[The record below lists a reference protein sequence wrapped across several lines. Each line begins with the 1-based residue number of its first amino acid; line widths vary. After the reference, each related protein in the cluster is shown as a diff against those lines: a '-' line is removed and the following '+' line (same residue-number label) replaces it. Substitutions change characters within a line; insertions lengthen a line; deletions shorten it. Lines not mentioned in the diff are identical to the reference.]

1 MRNKQKLE
9 MLLKSLHLKSFLAN
23 FETFAERAQKA
34 KLSYVDYLLELAQ
47 IESDERQNKRVTTLL
62 KQSKLP
68 SGKNL
73 ESFDI
78 TGQPALS
85 SALLRELSAGDCL
98 DHCENILIFG
108 VPGTGKSHLCAALG
122 REWCLRGRKVYYT
135 TAAALVQ
142 DLLTAKRDL
151 KLNELIKKLDGFEA
165 LLIDDISYV
174 PQSRDETDVLFV
186 LLAARYET
194 RSIVVTSNLVFSS
207 WGEIFKDPMTTKAA
221 IDRLV
226 HHGTILELVEIDGD
240 SYRGK
245 QAKSRSTR
253 SRALAAAGV

>member
-1 MRNKQKLE
+1 MKDKRNLE
-9 MLLKSLHLKSFLAN
+9 MLLKSLHLPMFLKN
-23 FETFAERAQKA
+23 FEALADKAQKA
-34 KLSYVDYLLELAQ
+34 KLGHAEYLLELAQ
-47 IESDERQNKRVTTLL
+47 LESDERHNKRITKLL

-68 SGKNL
+68 SGKTM

-85 SALLRELSAGDCL
+85 SALLRELAAGDCL
-98 DHCENILIFG
+98 DHCENILVFG

-122 REWCLRGRKVYYT
+122 REWCLRGRKVLYT

-142 DLLTAKRDL
+142 ELLAAKRDL
-151 KLNELIKKLDGFEA
+151 KLNELIKKLDGYEA

-174 PQSRDETDVLFV
+174 PQNRDETDVLFV

-194 RSIVVTSNLVFSS
+194 RSIVVSSNLVFSS

-226 HHGTILELVEIDGD
+226 HHGTILELVEVDGD

-245 QAKSRSTR
+245 HAKGRNKR
-253 SRALAAAGV
+253 ARALAMSSP

>member
-1 MRNKQKLE
+1 MKDRQKLE
-9 MLLKSLHLKSFLAN
+9 MLLKSLHLSTFVKN
-23 FETFAERAQKA
+23 FESFAEKAQKA
-34 KLSYVDYLLELAQ
+34 KLGHMDYLLELAQ
-47 IESDERQNKRVTTLL
+47 IESDERQNKRVSKLL
-62 KQSKLP
+62 KQSKIP
-68 SGKNL
+68 SGKTL

-78 TGQPALS
+78 TGQPAVSL
-85 SALLRELSAGDCL
+85 ALLRELAAGDCL

-122 REWCLRGRKVYYT
+122 REWSLRGRKVFYT

-142 DLLTAKRDL
+142 DLLAAKRDL
-151 KLNELIKKLDGFEA
+151 KLNELIKKLDGYEA

-207 WGEIFKDPMTTKAA
+207 WDQIFKDPMTTKAA

-245 QAKSRSTR
+245 QAKSRNKR
-253 SRALAAAGV
+253 SRALAGAGV

>member
-1 MRNKQKLE
+1 MKDRQKLE
-9 MLLKSLHLKSFLAN
+9 MLLKSLHLATFVKN
-23 FETFAERAQKA
+23 FESFAEKAQKA
-34 KLSYVDYLLELAQ
+34 KLSHTEYLLELAQ
-47 IESDERQNKRVTTLL
+47 IESDERQNKRVNKLL

-68 SGKNL
+68 SGKTL

-78 TGQPALS
+78 TGQPVLS
-85 SALLRELSAGDCL
+85 LAMLRELAAGDCL

-122 REWCLRGRKVYYT
+122 REWCLRGRKVFYT
-135 TAAALVQ
+135 SAAALVQ
-142 DLLTAKRDL
+142 DLLAAKRNL
-151 KLNELIKKLDGFEA
+151 QLNELIKKLDGYEA

-174 PQSRDETDVLFV
+174 PQTKDETDVLFV

-194 RSIVVTSNLVFSS
+194 RSVVVTSNLVFSS

-240 SYRGK
+240 SYREK
-245 QAKSRSTR
+245 QAKSRNKR
-253 SRALAAAGV
+253 SRTLAMTGA